1 MELQTKREWGIEP
14 IPADHRRLGFS
25 DYFVLW
31 GDLGIGLLVLLAGS
45 FLVPGLSLGQAF
57 LAILVGSVIGCALLA
72 TAGVVGSQTGAP
84 TMVCLRPLLGVR
96 GSYLP
101 TAVNVLQLLGWTVF
115 ELVIMGRAANAVSRE
130 LLGWDAYV
138 FWTALFAAVVILM
151 GVGGPVAV
159 IRQWLARYAVWAVL
173 LTTLWLTWFL
183 MARHDLAALFA
194 KPGTGAISFWAAVD
208 IVIAMPISWMPLVA
222 DYNRFARRPTPAFWG
237 TGLGYLVANLW
248 FYGLGAMILLASG
261 VTQEPTGFVMAIA
274 LIAGP
279 LAVLILLVDETDE
292 AWADLYSTA
301 ISIQNIFP
309 NLSQWWLILG
319 LGIFSFLV
327 ATILD
332 VTQYEAFLL
341 LIGSVFVPLFGCLI
355 ADYFFIRGQ
364 RYEVEELYRVGG
376 TYWYLGGVS
385 WVGLIAWA
393 LGILVYLWIAKGL
406 WLGQG
411 VPWLGASVPSFLSA
425 GVAHLLLARLV
436 GQPRPAA
443 VGRQ

>member
-1 MELQTKREWGIEP
+1 MELETKREWGIEP

-72 TAGVVGSQTGAP
+72 TAGVVGSQTGVP

-115 ELVIMGRAANAVSRE
+115 ELVIMGRAANAVSRQ

-138 FWTALFAAVVILM
+138 FWTALFAAIVILM
-151 GVGGPVAV
+151 GVGGPVVV
-159 IRQWLARYAVWAVL
+159 IRQWLARYAVWVVL

-183 MARHDLAALFA
+183 MTRYGLAALLA
-194 KPGTGAISFWAAVD
+194 RPGTGAISFWAAVD
-208 IVIAMPISWMPLVA
+208 IVVAMPISWMPLVA
-222 DYNRFARRPTPAFWG
+222 DYNRFARRPAPAFWG

-301 ISIQNIFP
+301 VSIQNIFP

-319 LGIFSFLV
+319 LGIFSFAV
-327 ATILD
+327 ATVLD

-355 ADYFFIRGQ
+355 ADYFFVRGQ

-376 TYWYLGGVS
+376 AYWYLGGVS

-411 VPWLGASVPSFLSA
+411 VPWLGGSVPSFLSA
-425 GVAHLLLARLV
+425 GVAHLLLVRLV
-436 GQPRPAA
+436 AQRQPAA
-443 VGRQ
+443 VGRP